1 MSAMYTTP
9 WGTTEVPFEVMM
21 WRDSV
26 TSASTVAIGP
36 VSEVEKINLVF
47 DAKAPGVCS
56 FTAPLNAQNAPLLDT
71 RGGMLITV
79 SPTGTDP
86 TEDMRWEGVIVS
98 AVARSG
104 DSPEHAIVE
113 VHAAGLASSAQDCTI
128 FGQREL
134 DPEKNTKMDGG
145 YGIGFA
151 GERPSDTVRIIAPRA
166 MNRYGIPVYAG
177 YGSMINFGDTS
188 PEGWWIYSGDDAWD
202 TMERLTAAGGFW
214 LDWYATLPGETPW
227 KYRVTGA
234 YTDEG
239 LPISSQR
246 LNGLF
251 VPTGWGA
258 TPRITWSVDAGDITE
273 WSVEEHA
280 PRAYRHHAFGV
291 KRPRDGAETWT
302 WGFST
307 SKADVHRWRRK
318 GVAKVF
324 DITDKTDAEWYR
336 MRDGWRR
343 AEAPA
348 EYGPTMAT
356 KVVLRPGSRWKPGR
370 ALTHDRFWLGQMV
383 ELQFPHL
390 DPIQRCVS
398 SITVDWAHGSGVTI
412 TPELIEPNTVST
424 RYRDLYTGHHS
435 LTRRVNRIENRNR

>member
-9 WGTTEVPFEVMM
+9 WGTSEVPFEVMM

-36 VSEVEKINLVF
+36 VSEVEKLSMTF

-98 AVARSG
+98 CVARSG

-113 VHAAGLASSAQDCTI
+113 VHAAGLASSAQDSTI
-128 FGQREL
+128 FGQLEATAQ
-134 DPEKNTKMDGG
+134 DNTGMDGKYSIG
-145 YGIGFA
+145 YANGY
-151 GERPSDTVRIIAPRA
+151 PSDAVRIIAPRA
-166 MNRYGIPVYAG
+166 MNREGIPVYAG
-177 YGSMINFGDTS
+177 IGSTTNFGSTAS
-188 PEGWWIYSGDDAWD
+188 GGWWIRSGDDAWD
-202 TMERLTAAGGFW
+202 TMERLAGSGGFW
-214 LDWYATLPGETPW
+214 LDWYATMPGESPGR
-227 KYRVTGA
+227 YGVAGA
-234 YTDEG
+234 FTDEG
-239 LPISSQR
+239 LPISTGR
-246 LNGLF
+246 LNGFF
-251 VPTGWGA
+251 VPTGWGT
-258 TPRITWSVDAGDITE
+258 TPRITWSVDAGDVVE

-280 PRAYRHHAFGV
+280 PRAYRYIAYGV
-291 KRPRDGAETWT
+291 KRPRDGEETWT
-302 WGFST
+302 WGART
-307 SKADVHRWRRK
+307 SDATVHRWRRK
-318 GVAKVF
+318 IVATVI
-324 DITDKTDAEWYR
+324 DITDKTDNEWYR
-336 MRDGWRR
+336 LRDGWRR

-370 ALTHDRFWLGQMV
+370 GLTHDRFWLGQMV
-383 ELQFPHL
+383 ELKLPHL
-390 DPIQRCVS
+390 GSIQRCVA
-398 SITVDWAHGSGVTI
+398 SITVDWEHGSGVTI

-435 LTRRVNRIENRNR
+435 LTRRVNRIENRNQ